1 MKNTRKV
8 PGMWRPA
15 SVQKHQGSDINCRV
29 RGLVMGLINWVNI
42 EPMLPEDRG
51 DVSVNFL

>member
-15 SVQKHQGSDINCRV
+15 SVQKLQGSDINCRV
-29 RGLVMGLINWVNI
+29 RGLVMGLIKWVNI

-51 DVSVNFL
+51 DVSVNLL

>member
-15 SVQKHQGSDINCRV
+15 SVQKRQGSDINCRV
-29 RGLVMGLINWVNI
+29 RGLVMGLIKWVNI

-51 DVSVNFL
+51 DVSVNLL